1 MEDLLQVEIA
11 NLEQEL
17 TKLKSAVEYIETA
30 KISIEAGSKIINTIT
45 RLKEEFEKLSE
56 KAYLVIDKFDK
67 MEIPSRL
74 EKIDYKIDSK
84 IVSINSEIQSLQTS
98 IEASDK
104 TLLIEMKAMSKKMSA
119 ELDDNKIKLFTR
131 LESQSKAVKLIHYG
145 LIGIFTLIV
154 IIGLLIFLS
163 SR

>member
-11 NLEQEL
+11 NLDQEL
-17 TKLKSAVEYIETA
+17 SKLKSAVEYIETA
-30 KISIEAGSKIINTIT
+30 KISIESASKIINTIT
-45 RLKEEFEKLSE
+45 KLKEEFGKLSE

-74 EKIDYKIDSK
+74 DNINSKIDSK
-84 IVSINSEIQSLQTS
+84 IVSINSEIQELQTR
-98 IEASDK
+98 IEANNK
-104 TLLIEMKAMSKKMSA
+104 AVLIEMKTMSRNMSSD
-119 ELDDNKIKLFTR
+119 LNDNEIKIFTR
-131 LESQSKAVKLIHYG
+131 LESQSKAIKLIQYG

-154 IIGLLIFLS
+154 IVGLLNFLS